1 MQKGR
6 GPCER
11 ASQQGR
17 LRHEHKPE
25 QRERK
30 SFTSPWCPV
39 RMAESCQVAVE
50 GAAEEAMED
59 MMFLVCKS
67 VVPAGLGLF

>member
-1 MQKGR
+1 
-6 GPCER
+6 
-11 ASQQGR
+11 
-17 LRHEHKPE
+17 
-25 QRERK
+25 
-30 SFTSPWCPV
+30 
-39 RMAESCQVAVE
+39 VAVE